1 MSSVS
6 PTSRYPKRKR
16 QEISYIEPA
25 DDEGLDLDLEPQLES
40 KLKPEND
47 KKIDDDQESD
57 EDLEYGSRK
66 KKKTKVQY
74 RLGSASF
81 DRVLQPRHSSH

>member
-16 QEISYIEPA
+16 HEISYIEPA

-40 KLKPEND
+40 KPKPGND
-47 KKIDDDQESD
+47 KKIDDGQESD

-66 KKKTKVQY
+66 KKKTKVQD
-74 RLGSASF
+74 RLGPSTV
-81 DRVLQPRHSSH
+81 DRVL